1 VRLVVATVMSLLRAL
16 ARDPVFDL
24 VRSVDR
30 MSIRSL
36 LVRLRQ
42 ALQPDATWTI
52 NWIGGAQTPL
62 ADVRVNP
69 HQRHHP
75 LGSKPLSRAPAVAE
89 SPTPRISAQHD
100 ETRAIDQRGAAGNT
114 RRDSGGRRVR

>member
-1 VRLVVATVMSLLRAL
+1 PPVPLIISHVTTTVVLPARLASCDSARLSSPLRLTAATVRSRLWAL
-16 ARDPVFDL
+16 ARDSVFDL

-52 NWIGGAQTPL
+52 NWISGAPTPF
-62 ADVRVNP
+62 ADMRVNP
-69 HQRHHP
+69 HQRHYP
-75 LGSKPLSRAPAVAE
+75 LGSKPL
-89 SPTPRISAQHD
+89 
-100 ETRAIDQRGAAGNT
+100 
-114 RRDSGGRRVR
+114 